1 MKLLLFAHVETL
13 LKHVQQ
19 LKESRS
25 ASTFAINAIHS
36 SQERRK
42 LWTQAEQL
50 KNSRKNIILTNLKT
64 PSWSF
69 LLTKIIC
76 VLKLKYGKKKET
88 KIFHE
93 RADS

>member
-13 LKHVQQ
+13 SKHVQQ

-25 ASTFAINAIHS
+25 ASIFAINAIHF

-69 LLTKIIC
+69 FIDKNYMCVKIK
-76 VLKLKYGKKKET
+76 VWKE
-88 KIFHE
+88 K
-93 RADS
+93 RNKNLS